1 MHPDYLEKILN
12 AQVYDVAVETPLDAG
27 AQPFGAYRQPDPVQ
41 ARRHATGVFLQAARG
56 LQQDCP
62 TFAERLKRGVICA
75 SAGNHA
81 QGVALSAAKV
91 GCRAVIV
98 MPTTTP
104 AIKIQAVRNRGGEVV
119 LAGDSYDE
127 AYAHALELEKAQK
140 LTFVHPFRRS

>member
-1 MHPDYLEKILN
+1 MR
-12 AQVYDVAVETPLDAG
+12 
-27 AQPFGAYRQPDPVQ
+27 F
-41 ARRHATGVFLQAARG
+41 
-56 LQQDCP
+56 
-62 TFAERLKRGVICA
+62 
-75 SAGNHA
+75 GNHA

-119 LAGDSYDE
+119 LADSYDE

-140 LTFVHPFRRS
+140 LTFVHPFDDPEVIAGQGTIAIESCASIRSRFMRSSVVLAAAG